1 MSLNQLINTSETTF
15 ESHIPYIKI
24 FHSFPRLILF
34 IWGKVQKF
42 WVGRVWLLEQLFYYN
57 YPFSLPN
64 IFQTKLTKD
73 QLEVR
78 FKFIQVFSSV
88 NIEKVFFIQE
98 FLSSYSS
105 VISNQRKNNIK
116 KYFIQ
121 LVHLFKEHDL
131 IEDSY
136 KIISNGHYYFTKEF
150 NTHDISEGFVIY
162 EKLSI

>member
-1 MSLNQLINTSETTF
+1 
-15 ESHIPYIKI
+15 
-24 FHSFPRLILF
+24 
-34 IWGKVQKF
+34 
-42 WVGRVWLLEQLFYYN
+42 
-57 YPFSLPN
+57 LPN

-73 QLEVR
+73 KLEVR
-78 FKFIQVFSSV
+78 FKFIQVFTSV

>member
-1 MSLNQLINTSETTF
+1 LEKSS
-15 ESHIPYIKI
+15 K
-24 FHSFPRLILF
+24 
-34 IWGKVQKF
+34 QKY
-42 WVGRVWLLEQLFYYN
+42 WIGRVWLVEELFYYN

-105 VISNQRKNNIK
+105 LISNQRKNNIK
-116 KYFIQ
+116 KYLIQ
-121 LVHLFKEHDL
+121 LVQLFKEHDL
-131 IEDSY
+131 IQDNS

-150 NTHDISEGFVIY
+150 NTHDISEGFVIS